1 MECTTILAEVQVP
14 AEAAGVSVESLYEAM
29 KRVKDRRCRR
39 GKRYSAAV
47 VLTLLVLAKM
57 AGQVKLKGIAE
68 WVGWQAETLGKRLP
82 LYRGKVPCANTYR
95 YVSDHID
102 VAELN
107 TVLGEYF
114 AGLTSRPTAVV
125 PPVTAR
131 VAAEG
136 RAVMAGTEPAT
147 AVAAELA
154 PAVIAEGRAMMTAV
168 AAKPTTAV
176 VAVAAEPVE
185 RTHLALDG
193 KSLRGTRRSG
203 EVSKAAVHTVG
214 LYNVTANFMWQQQ
227 AIAGK
232 GQERQAALQLL
243 EPLALHGSVVSADAL
258 HTQPKWAQAVLDR
271 GGDYL
276 LIAKG
281 NQSELRDAIA
291 LLFSQPPRPRLFP
304 EGEARTVDK
313 AHGRLEV
320 RHLRVSSAL
329 SDYLA
334 PRWPQVAQ
342 VFQIERTITRQG
354 KTSHEFVYGL
364 TSLTAQQALPPQL
377 LTLVRHHWRI
387 ENRSHWRRDV
397 TLGEDAC
404 RVTVGQVPQ
413 VLAALNNCV
422 LAIVDFLHQPN
433 LAAATRFFSARPHKA
448 LDLLLLPLS
457 AFDSTLF
464 V

>member
-1 MECTTILAEVQVP
+1 MECNTILAEMQVS
-14 AEAAGVSVESLYEAM
+14 AEAGTVVVESLYEAM
-29 KRVKDRRCRR
+29 KRVKDQRSRR

-47 VLTLLVLAKM
+47 VLTLLVLAKL

-68 WVGWQAETLGKRLP
+68 WVGWQAETFAQRLP
-82 LYRGKVPCANTYR
+82 LYRGEVPCANTYR

-114 AGLTSRPTAVV
+114 AALTSKPVSAEWSREQAVEES
-125 PPVTAR
+125 VTAS
-131 VAAEG
+131 G
-136 RAVMAGTEPAT
+136 
-147 AVAAELA
+147 
-154 PAVIAEGRAMMTAV
+154 
-168 AAKPTTAV
+168 
-176 VAVAAEPVE
+176 E

-203 EVSKAAVHTVG
+203 EASKATVHTVG
-214 LYNVTANFMWQQQ
+214 LYNVTGNFMWQQQ
-227 AIAGK
+227 SLVGK
-232 GQERQAALQLL
+232 GQERKAALSLI
-243 EPLALHGSVVSADAL
+243 EPLAFDGSVVSADAL
-258 HTQPKWAQAVLDR
+258 HTQPKWAQAILAR

-281 NQSELRDAIA
+281 NQSELRAAIA

-304 EGEARTVDK
+304 EGEAHTVDK

-320 RHLRVSSAL
+320 RHLRVSREL
-329 SDYLA
+329 GEYLA

-354 KTSHEFVYGL
+354 KTTHERVYGL
-364 TSLTAQQALPPQL
+364 TSLNPQQTSPAQL
-377 LTLVRHHWRI
+377 LALVRQHWHI

-422 LAIVDFLHQPN
+422 LAIVDFLHLPN
-433 LAAATRFFSARPHKA
+433 LAAATRFFCARPAKA
-448 LDLLLLPLS
+448 LDLFLLPLS
-457 AFDSTLF
+457 GFDSSLF